1 MSEKPQ
7 PNVTPLPTLADQIR
21 ARGGII
27 GDGKDG
33 NGNPIP
39 GEVLSF
45 CPPTPDDD
53 APEPPPVAV
62 GQVWRD
68 HTNPARPLKVT
79 VVEHMEAT
87 DSRPARWA
95 CRIEGPH
102 GVDPEHAERAPGY
115 FRQAGV
121 TLHTAPLALRTVE
134 DSDPNRALIRA
145 FTGVARVAADFTNA
159 GRALLNLGAHL
170 SASINTDPSLTNSAA
185 QIRSIREA
193 YDTAQMAVD
202 LLAQAGDALV
212 DWLIVQRP
220 GALAGLLYVAE
231 AAEPLTLADVAVHI
245 DGLLQDAAPAS
256 TQDFMDALPHLAQ
269 MGLIHVEAQGDAPH
283 GLTDV
288 QIIGL
293 PDLRDTLEGR

>member
-39 GEVLSF
+39 GEVLNF
-45 CPPTPDDD
+45 APPTPDDD

-68 HTNPARPLKVT
+68 HNDPARPLKIT
-79 VVEHMEAT
+79 VLERLEAT
-87 DSRPARWA
+87 DTKPARWA
-95 CRIEGPH
+95 CRIADANTILGPA
-102 GVDPEHAERAPGY
+102 DRTDSY
-115 FRQAGV
+115 FRLPCV
-121 TLHTAPLALRTVE
+121 TLHAAPLTLRTPDE
-134 DSDPNRALIRA
+134 SSPHGLLLSTFA
-145 FTGVARVAADFTNA
+145 GVGRTAADLTNA
-159 GRALLNLGAHL
+159 GRALTNLSAHL
-170 SASINTDPSLTNSAA
+170 SASMGGPPALANIAA